1 MGKLLAD
8 ITPLRESPDFR
19 RLWLGSAVSNLG
31 SQLTLVAV
39 SLEVYRLT
47 QDSLYVGLLSIFALV
62 PLVLGGLLGGS
73 IADAHD
79 RRRVALLATTVLWLT
94 TAALA
99 LQAWLEVGNVWLLYV
114 LVAVQSGAQA
124 INQPARSAI
133 IPMLVRKELL
143 PAANAL
149 SMISFGLAMTAG
161 PLLAGV
167 LVAWVGFGWTYTLDV
182 ASFVFA
188 FWALLKLPPMPPGK
202 EAHRAGLRSVVEGFR
217 FLGTRPNL
225 RMTFVIDLVAMIFAQ
240 PRALMPAIGAV
251 MIGGGEATV
260 GILLASTAVG
270 AFLAGLFSG
279 PLGGV
284 RRQGSAVVWSVMGWG
299 ASIAGFGLVVVLA
312 GRSGEAGVTL
322 WLLPAALC
330 CALAGIS
337 DSVSAVFRTTILQA
351 ATPDHL
357 RGRLQGVFVVVV
369 AGGPRIGDM
378 LAGGGTKLLSEGWV
392 LLLGGLLC
400 IAVAWAAGP
409 LAVGFPEVRRAEPR
423 SVAAAGAGISR
434 GQELR
439 EEAQCIITTTD

>member
-1 MGKLLAD
+1 MENLLAD
-8 ITPLRESPDFR
+8 ITPVRESPAFR
-19 RLWLGSAVSNLG
+19 RLWLGTAVSALG

-47 QDSLYVGLLSIFALV
+47 QDSLYVGLLSVFALV
-62 PLVLGGLLGGS
+62 PLIFGGLLGGS

-79 RRRVALLATTVLWLT
+79 RRTVALLASSVLWLS

-99 LQAWLEVGNVWLLYV
+99 LQAWLQVGNVWLLYV
-114 LVAVQSGAQA
+114 IVAVQSGAQA

-133 IPMLVRKELL
+133 IPALVRKELL

-149 SMISFGLAMTAG
+149 SMMTFGLTMTAG

-167 LVAWVGFGWTYTLDV
+167 LVAWVGFGWTYTIDV
-182 ASFVFA
+182 VTFAFA
-188 FWALLKLPPMPPGK
+188 FWALLKLPPMPPGQH
-202 EAHRAGLRSVVEGFR
+202 ARPAGLRSVVEGFR
-217 FLGTRPNL
+217 FLGTRPNV

-240 PRALMPAIGAV
+240 PRALLPAIGAL

-279 PLGGV
+279 PLGRV
-284 RRQGSAVVWSVMGWG
+284 RRQGAAVVWSVTGWG
-299 ASIAGFGLVVVLA
+299 ASIAALGLVVVLA
-312 GRSGEAGVTL
+312 GQSGDGGATL

-330 CALAGIS
+330 CALAGIA

-351 ATPDHL
+351 STPDHL

-378 LAGGGTKLLSEGWV
+378 LAGGATKLLNEGWV
-392 LLLGGLLC
+392 LLLGGVLC
-400 IAVAWAAGP
+400 IAVAWA
-409 LAVGFPEVRRAEPR
+409 LARRQSGF
-423 SVAAAGAGISR
+423 
-434 GQELR
+434 LR
-439 EEAQCIITTTD
+439 YDARNPVP

>member
-8 ITPLRESPDFR
+8 ITPLRESSDFR

-225 RMTFVIDLVAMIFAQ
+225 RMTFVIDLIAMIFAQ

-260 GILLASTAVG
+260 GILLASTAIG

-400 IAVAWAAGP
+400 IAVAWA
-409 LAVGFPEVRRAEPR
+409 LAHRQSGFLKYDARNPVP
-423 SVAAAGAGISR
+423 
-434 GQELR
+434 
-439 EEAQCIITTTD
+439 

>member
-260 GILLASTAVG
+260 GILLASTAIG

-322 WLLPAALC
+322 WLLPAALVLC
-330 CALAGIS
+330 PC
-337 DSVSAVFRTTILQA
+337 R
-351 ATPDHL
+351 HL
-357 RGRLQGVFVVVV
+357 RFRERRFPHHHPPGSHARPPPRTSPGRVC
-369 AGGPRIGDM
+369 
-378 LAGGGTKLLSEGWV
+378 GGGCGRSEDRGH
-392 LLLGGLLC
+392 
-400 IAVAWAAGP
+400 AG
-409 LAVGFPEVRRAEPR
+409 RRR
-423 SVAAAGAGISR
+423 H
-434 GQELR
+434 
-439 EEAQCIITTTD
+439 

>member
-1 MGKLLAD
+1 VEKLLAD
-8 ITPLRESPDFR
+8 ITPLRESPAFR
-19 RLWLGSAVSNLG
+19 RLWLGSAVSALG

-47 QDSLYVGLLSIFALV
+47 QDSLYVGLLSLFALV
-62 PLVLGGLLGGS
+62 PLVFGGLLGGS

-79 RRRVALLATTVLWLT
+79 RRTVALLASSVLWLT

-99 LQAWLEVGNVWLLYV
+99 LQAWLEVGNVWLLYA

-133 IPMLVRKELL
+133 IPVLVRKELL

-149 SMISFGLAMTAG
+149 SMMIFGLTMTAG

-167 LVAWVGFGWTYTLDV
+167 LVAWVGFGWTYTIDV
-182 ASFVFA
+182 ISFAFA
-188 FWALLKLPPMPPGK
+188 FWALLKLPSMPPG
-202 EAHRAGLRSVVEGFR
+202 EHARPAGLRSVVEGFR

-240 PRALMPAIGAV
+240 PRALLPAIGAL

-260 GILLASTAVG
+260 GILLASMAVG

-279 PLGGV
+279 PLGGI
-284 RRQGSAVVWSVMGWG
+284 RRQGAAVVWSVMGWG
-299 ASIAGFGLVVVLA
+299 GSVAAFGLVVVLA
-312 GRSGEAGVTL
+312 GHSGDDGVGV
-322 WLLPAALC
+322 WLLPAALF
-330 CALAGIS
+330 CALAGIA

-351 ATPDHL
+351 STPDHL

-378 LAGGGTKLLSEGWV
+378 LAGGATKLLNEGWV
-392 LLLGGLLC
+392 LLLGGMLC
-400 IAVAWAAGP
+400 IAVAWI
-409 LAVGFPEVRRAEPR
+409 LARQQSGF
-423 SVAAAGAGISR
+423 
-434 GQELR
+434 LR
-439 EEAQCIITTTD
+439 YDARNPVP

>member
-1 MGKLLAD
+1 MEKLLAD
-8 ITPLRESPDFR
+8 ITPLRESPAFR
-19 RLWLGSAVSNLG
+19 RLWLGSAVSALG

-62 PLVLGGLLGGS
+62 PLVFGGLLGGS

-79 RRRVALLATTVLWLT
+79 RRTVALLASSVLWLT

-99 LQAWLEVGNVWLLYV
+99 LQAWLEVGNVWLLYA

-133 IPMLVRKELL
+133 IPVLVRKELL

-149 SMISFGLAMTAG
+149 SMMIFGLTMTAG

-167 LVAWVGFGWTYTLDV
+167 LVAWIGFGWTYTIDV
-182 ASFVFA
+182 ISFAFA
-188 FWALLKLPPMPPGK
+188 FWALLKLPSMPPG
-202 EAHRAGLRSVVEGFR
+202 EHARPAGLRSVVEGFR

-240 PRALMPAIGAV
+240 PRALLPAIGAV

-260 GILLASTAVG
+260 GILLASMAVG

-284 RRQGSAVVWSVMGWG
+284 RRQGAAVVWSVMGWG
-299 ASIAGFGLVVVLA
+299 ASIAAFGLVVVLA
-312 GRSGEAGVTL
+312 GHSGDDGVT
-322 WLLPAALC
+322 
-330 CALAGIS
+330 
-337 DSVSAVFRTTILQA
+337 R
-351 ATPDHL
+351 
-357 RGRLQGVFVVVV
+357 
-369 AGGPRIGDM
+369 
-378 LAGGGTKLLSEGWV
+378 
-392 LLLGGLLC
+392 
-400 IAVAWAAGP
+400 
-409 LAVGFPEVRRAEPR
+409 
-423 SVAAAGAGISR
+423 VAAARRPVLRAGRHR
-434 GQELR
+434 GFR
-439 EEAQCIITTTD
+439 ERSLPHHHPAGLHPGPPARAAAGRLCGGGRRRSPDRGHAGRRRD

>member
-1 MGKLLAD
+1 VGKLLAD

-99 LQAWLEVGNVWLLYV
+99 LQAWLEVGNVWLLYL

-260 GILLASTAVG
+260 GVLLASTAVG

-279 PLGGV
+279 PLGGI
-284 RRQGSAVVWSVMGWG
+284 RRQGTAVVWSVMGWG

-312 GRSGEAGVTL
+312 GRSGEDGVTL

-400 IAVAWAAGP
+400 IAVAWMVARWQS
-409 LAVGFPEVRRAEPR
+409 GFLKYDARNPVP
-423 SVAAAGAGISR
+423 
-434 GQELR
+434 
-439 EEAQCIITTTD
+439 